1 MFCSKCGTQLNED
14 AKFCNNCG
22 ASVGGGNAQQN
33 TFQTNNTQSS
43 QQFQSNNQGQ
53 TQNVKNFY
61 IKIEGFKNGIN
72 SKLNWYQFYAFI
84 IPVGLYFVLSFI
96 LGDSDTFAG
105 IFGIIGIISLI
116 VMTIINPKGIFID
129 LVNGVIISN
138 KEAKINS
145 LKETINI
152 ADIKE
157 VRIEKYV
164 LSFFNVDGLFDFI
177 FAARKFD
184 NISLIDNKGDKLL
197 STQIYK
203 PNNAKSYIDA
213 LKNMCQILN
222 RNDITFTVDN
232 EIKKDLK
239 YLKED
244 KKKEENL

>member
-22 ASVGGGNAQQN
+22 ASLGGGNAQQN

-43 QQFQSNNQGQ
+43 QQFQSNSQGQ

-61 IKIEGFKNGIN
+61 IKIEGFKNGLK
-72 SKLNWYQFYAFI
+72 SKLNWVQSVSWAAPWVLCW
-84 IPVGLYFVLSFI
+84 PVSNMTDSDLLIGFLFI
-96 LGDSDTFAG
+96 LG
-105 IFGIIGIISLI
+105 IIAPIII
-116 VMTIINPKGIFID
+116 TILNPKGIFID

-138 KEAKINS
+138 KEAKFNYF
-145 LKETINI
+145 KETINI
-152 ADIKE
+152 SNIKE
-157 VRIEKYV
+157 VKIEKYKIGWLHV
-164 LSFFNVDGLFDFI
+164 SNPFDFL
-177 FAARKFD
+177 FATGQFD

-222 RNDITFTVDN
+222 RSDITFTVDN

-244 KKKEENL
+244 KKKEENS

>member
-1 MFCSKCGTQLNED
+1 MFCSKCGTQLNEN

-22 ASVGGGNAQQN
+22 ASVGNAQQN
-33 TFQTNNTQSS
+33 TYQTNNIQST
-43 QQFQSNNQGQ
+43 QQFQSNSQGQ

-72 SKLNWYQFYAFI
+72 SKLNWIQFWAFI
-84 IPVGLYFVLSFI
+84 TPIALYFLLSFM
-96 LGDSDTFAG
+96 LGDNDTFAC
-105 IFGIIGIISLI
+105 IFGIIGVIALI

-145 LKETINI
+145 LKETVNI

-157 VRIEKYV
+157 VRIEKYA
-164 LSFFNVDGLFDFI
+164 LSFFNVGGLFDFI

-184 NISLIDNKGDKLL
+184 NISLIDDKGEKLL
-197 STQIYK
+197 STQIFK
-203 PNNAKSYIDA
+203 PNNTKSYIDA

-239 YLKED
+239 YLKEE
-244 KKKEENL
+244 KNKNEN

>member
-1 MFCSKCGTQLNED
+1 MMFCSKCGTQLNED

-61 IKIEGFKNGIN
+61 IKIEGFKNGLK
-72 SKLNWYQFYAFI
+72 SKLNWVQSVSWAAPWVLCW
-84 IPVGLYFVLSFI
+84 PVSNMTDSDLLIGFLFI
-96 LGDSDTFAG
+96 LG
-105 IFGIIGIISLI
+105 IIAPIII
-116 VMTIINPKGIFID
+116 TILNPKGIFID

-138 KEAKINS
+138 KEAKFNYF
-145 LKETINI
+145 KETVNI
-152 ADIKE
+152 SNIKE
-157 VRIEKYV
+157 VKIEKYKIGWLHV
-164 LSFFNVDGLFDFI
+164 SNPFDFL
-177 FAARKFD
+177 FATGQFD
-184 NISLIDNKGDKLL
+184 NISLIDDKGDKLL

-222 RNDITFTVDN
+222 RSDITFTVDN

-244 KKKEENL
+244 KKKEENS

>member
-33 TFQTNNTQSS
+33 AFQTNNTQPS
-43 QQFQSNNQGQ
+43 QQFQSNSQGQ

-61 IKIEGFKNGIN
+61 IKIEGFKNGLK
-72 SKLNWYQFYAFI
+72 SKLNWVQSVSWAAPWVLCW
-84 IPVGLYFVLSFI
+84 PVSNMTDSDLLIGFLFI
-96 LGDSDTFAG
+96 LG
-105 IFGIIGIISLI
+105 IIAPIII
-116 VMTIINPKGIFID
+116 TILNPKGIFID

-138 KEAKINS
+138 KEAKFNYF
-145 LKETINI
+145 KETINI
-152 ADIKE
+152 SNIKE
-157 VRIEKYV
+157 VKIEKYKIGWLHV
-164 LSFFNVDGLFDFI
+164 SNPFDFL
-177 FAARKFD
+177 FATGQFD
-184 NISLIDNKGDKLL
+184 NISLIDDKGDKLL

-203 PNNAKSYIDA
+203 PNNTKSYIDA

-222 RNDITFTVDN
+222 RSDITFTVDN

-244 KKKEENL
+244 KKKEENS

>member
-1 MFCSKCGTQLNED
+1 MFCSKCGTQLND
-14 AKFCNNCG
+14 NAKFCNNCG
-22 ASVGGGNAQQN
+22 ASVGGGNTQQN
-33 TFQTNNTQSS
+33 TYQNNNTQSS
-43 QQFQSNNQGQ
+43 QQFQSNSQWQ
-53 TQNVKNFY
+53 AQNVKNFY

-72 SKLNWYQFYAFI
+72 SKLNWFQFYAFI
-84 IPVGLYFVLSFI
+84 IPVGLYFVLSFM
-96 LGDSDTFAG
+96 LGDNDTFAA
-105 IFGIIGIISLI
+105 IFGIIGIIALI

-145 LKETINI
+145 LKETVNI

-164 LSFFNVDGLFDFI
+164 LSFFNVGGLFDFI

-184 NISLIDNKGDKLL
+184 NISLIDDKGEKLL
-197 STQIYK
+197 STQIFK
-203 PNNAKSYIDA
+203 PNNTKSYIDA

-222 RNDITFTVDN
+222 RSDITFTVDN

-244 KKKEENL
+244 KKKDENS

>member
-22 ASVGGGNAQQN
+22 ASVGGGNTQQN

-43 QQFQSNNQGQ
+43 QQFQYNSQEQ

-61 IKIEGFKNGIN
+61 IKIEGFKNGLK
-72 SKLNWYQFYAFI
+72 SKLNLVQSVSWAV
-84 IPVGLYFVLSFI
+84 PWVLCWPISNMTDSDLLIGFLFI
-96 LGDSDTFAG
+96 LG
-105 IFGIIGIISLI
+105 IIAPIII
-116 VMTIINPKGIFID
+116 TILNPKGIFID

-138 KEAKINS
+138 KEAKFNYF
-145 LKETINI
+145 KETINI
-152 ADIKE
+152 SNIKE
-157 VRIEKYV
+157 VKIEKYKIGWLHV
-164 LSFFNVDGLFDFI
+164 SNPFDFL
-177 FAARKFD
+177 FATGQFD
-184 NISLIDNKGDKLL
+184 NISLIDDKGDKLL

-222 RNDITFTVDN
+222 RSDITFTVDN

-244 KKKEENL
+244 KKKEENS